1 MVVAFGSDLTVNPLG
16 FVWHVRGKGTTI
28 GYGDETPKSDLGKVL
43 VALYAILV
51 VNVMAVL
58 LQPSKDFL
66 ERLCRPQALPMAS
79 AKADK
84 KD

>member
-1 MVVAFGSDLTVNPLG
+1 MA
-16 FVWHVRGKGTTI
+16 RKGTTI

-66 ERLCRPQALPMAS
+66 ERLCRLPAIPKS
-79 AKADK
+79 VVKEDK

>member
-1 MVVAFGSDLTVNPLG
+1 MTSFGPQSCLLFLVCAA
-16 FVWHVRGKGTTI
+16 RKGTTI

-66 ERLCRPQALPMAS
+66 ENLCRPAAVPTAV

>member
-1 MVVAFGSDLTVNPLG
+1 MCLFLVC
-16 FVWHVRGKGTTI
+16 VRREKGTTI

-66 ERLCRPQALPMAS
+66 ENLCRPAALPKAV
-79 AKADK
+79 ADKADK

>member
-1 MVVAFGSDLTVNPLG
+1 LFGS
-16 FVWHVRGKGTTI
+16 FCWKGTTI
-28 GYGDETPKSDLGKVL
+28 GYGDETPKSDLGKIL

-58 LQPSKDFL
+58 LQPSKDFF
-66 ERLCRPQALPMAS
+66 ERLCRPAPALPEAGVK
-79 AKADK
+79 KADK